1 LLLNNLYTIQSLSES
16 DNQIEAAINLL
27 ADHAIF
33 SGHFPGQP
41 VLPGVC
47 MMEMVAEV
55 MGVYLKSTFRISGGP
70 LIKFLRMIDPRINP
84 LIHLEIKYHFSSQT
98 TLVTGR
104 IFSGS
109 DVFMKFQL
117 SLVPESAI

>member
-1 LLLNNLYTIQSLSES
+1 MLLNNLYTIQSLSES
-16 DNQIEAAINLL
+16 DNQLEATIHLI

-33 SGHFPGQP
+33 GGHFPGQP

-55 MGVYLKSTFRISGGP
+55 LGVYLKSSFRISGGP
-70 LIKFLRMIDPRINP
+70 LIKFLRMIDPRTNP
-84 LIHLEIKYHFSSQT
+84 VIRLEIKYHPSSQAT
-98 TLVTGR
+98 VANGK

-117 SLVPESAI
+117 SLVPEFAI

>member
-55 MGVYLKSTFRISGGP
+55 MGVYLKSSFRISGGP

>member
-1 LLLNNLYTIQSLSES
+1 LLLNNLYTIQTMSE
-16 DNQIEAAINLL
+16 DDHQIL
-27 ADHAIF
+27 ATIHLRSDHAIF

-55 MGVYLKSTFRISGGP
+55 MGVCMKSSFRISGGP

-84 LIHLEIKYHFSSQT
+84 LIQLEIKYQQSPVST
-98 TLVTGR
+98 TTSGR

-117 SLVPESAI
+117 ILVPEPSI

>member
-1 LLLNNLYTIQSLSES
+1 MLLNNLYTIQSLSEADS
-16 DNQIEAAINLL
+16 QIEATINLM
-27 ADHAIF
+27 ANHAIF

-55 MGVYLKSTFRISGGP
+55 LGICLKSSYRISGGP
-70 LIKFLRMIDPRINP
+70 LIKFLRMIDPRLNP
-84 LIHLEIKYHFSSQT
+84 LIHLEIKYHPSSLSIIT
-98 TLVTGR
+98 NGR

-109 DVFMKFQL
+109 EVFMKFQL
-117 SLVPESAI
+117 SLVPDPAI

>member
-1 LLLNNLYTIQSLSES
+1 MLLNNLYTIQSLSES
-16 DNQIEAAINLL
+16 DDQIEAAIQLR
-27 ADHAIF
+27 AEHAIF

-55 MGVYLKSTFRISGGP
+55 MGVYLKSSFRISGGP
-70 LIKFLRMIDPRINP
+70 LIKFLRMIDPRTNP
-84 LIHLEIKYHFSSQT
+84 LIHLEIKYHTSSHT
-98 TLVTGR
+98 TVTNGR

-117 SLVPESAI
+117 NLTPGFAI

>member
-1 LLLNNLYTIQSLSES
+1 LLLNNLYSIQSLAESE
-16 DNQIEAAINLL
+16 NQIEAAIILRP
-27 ADHAIF
+27 DHAIF

-55 MGVYLKSTFRISGGP
+55 MGDYLKTSFRISGGP
-70 LIKFLRMIDPRINP
+70 LIKFLRMIDPRMNP
-84 LIHLEIKYHFSSQT
+84 LIHLEIKYHPSSPIT
-98 TLVTGR
+98 ITNGR
-104 IFSGS
+104 IFAGS

>member
-1 LLLNNLYTIQSLSES
+1 MLLNNLYTIQTLSET
-16 DNQIEAAINLL
+16 DNQLQATILL
-27 ADHAIF
+27 KPDHAIF

-55 MGVYLKSTFRISGGP
+55 TGAFMKGSYRISGGP
-70 LIKFLRMIDPRINP
+70 LIKFLRMIDPRMNP
-84 LIHLEIKYHFSSQT
+84 SIQLEIKYHQSSDYT
-98 TLVTGR
+98 TTNGR
-104 IFSGS
+104 IFSGA

-117 SLVPESAI
+117 NLVPEPPI

>member
-16 DNQIEAAINLL
+16 DNQMEATINLL

-55 MGVYLKSTFRISGGP
+55 MGVYLKSSFRISGGP

-84 LIHLEIKYHFSSQT
+84 LIHLEIKYQSSSQT

>member
-1 LLLNNLYTIQSLSES
+1 LLLNNLYTIQSLLET
-16 DNQIEAAINLL
+16 DNQIKATLQLA

-47 MMEMVAEV
+47 MMEMVTEV
-55 MGVYLKSTFRISGGP
+55 MGIFLKSSYRISGGP
-70 LIKFLRMIDPRINP
+70 LIKFLRMIDPRVNP
-84 LIHLEIKYHFSSQT
+84 LIHLEIKYHPSS
-98 TLVTGR
+98 LSIVTDGR
-104 IFSGS
+104 IFSGP

-117 SLVPESAI
+117 SLVPETSI

>member
-1 LLLNNLYTIQSLSES
+1 MLLNNLYTIQSLSES
-16 DNQIEAAINLL
+16 DNQIEATIILV

-33 SGHFPGQP
+33 NGHFPGQP

-47 MMEMVAEV
+47 MMEMVSEV
-55 MGVYLKSTFRISGGP
+55 MGVYLKSSFRISGGP
-70 LIKFLRMIDPRINP
+70 LIKFLRMIDPRMNP
-84 LIHLEIKYHFSSQT
+84 SIHLEIKYQPSSHT
-98 TLVTGR
+98 IITNGR

-117 SLVPESAI
+117 NLVPEPVI

>member
-16 DNQIEAAINLL
+16 DNQIQATIKLM

-47 MMEMVAEV
+47 MMEMIAEV
-55 MGVYLKSTFRISGGP
+55 TGVYLKNSFRISGGP
-70 LIKFLRMIDPRINP
+70 MIKFLRMIDPRMNP
-84 LIHLEIKYHFSSQT
+84 LIDLEITYQPSSQST
-98 TLVTGR
+98 ITNGR
-104 IFSGS
+104 IFAGS

>member
-1 LLLNNLYTIQSLSES
+1 MLLNNLYTIQSLSDTNS
-16 DNQIEAAINLL
+16 QIEATINLM

-55 MGVYLKSTFRISGGP
+55 MGVHLKSSFRISGGP
-70 LIKFLRMIDPRINP
+70 LIKFLRMIDPRLNP
-84 LIHLEIKYHFSSQT
+84 SIHLEIKYQSSAHT
-98 TLVTGR
+98 IITHGR

-117 SLVPESAI
+117 SLIHEPAI

>member
-1 LLLNNLYTIQSLSES
+1 MLLNNLYTIQSLSES
-16 DNQIEAAINLL
+16 DNQIEATINLM

-55 MGVYLKSTFRISGGP
+55 LGVYLKSSFRISGGP
-70 LIKFLRMIDPRINP
+70 LIKFLRMIDPRTNP
-84 LIHLEIKYHFSSQT
+84 LIQIEIKYQTSSHS
-98 TLVTGR
+98 TLSNGK

-117 SLVPESAI
+117 NLVPEFAI

>member
-1 LLLNNLYTIQSLSES
+1 MLLNNLYTIQSLSAS
-16 DNQIEAAINLL
+16 DNQIEAVINLM

-33 SGHFPGQP
+33 SGHFPGHP

-55 MGVYLKSTFRISGGP
+55 LGVYLKSSFRISGGP
-70 LIKFLRMIDPRINP
+70 LIKFLRMIDPRTNP
-84 LIHLEIKYHFSSQT
+84 LIQLEIKYHPSSHAT
-98 TLVTGR
+98 HTNGK

-109 DVFMKFQL
+109 EVFMKFQL
-117 SLVPESAI
+117 NLVPEFAI

>member
-16 DNQIEAAINLL
+16 DNQMEATINLL

-55 MGVYLKSTFRISGGP
+55 MGVYLKSSFRISGGP

-84 LIHLEIKYHFSSQT
+84 LIHLEIKYHSSSQT

>member
-1 LLLNNLYTIQSLSES
+1 MLLNNLYTIQSLSES
-16 DNQIEAAINLL
+16 GKQIQATIKLM

-47 MMEMVAEV
+47 MMEMIAEV
-55 MGVYLKSTFRISGGP
+55 TGVYLKNSFRISGGP
-70 LIKFLRMIDPRINP
+70 MIKFLRMIDPRVNP
-84 LIHLEIKYHFSSQT
+84 LIDLEITYQSSSDSI
-98 TLVTGR
+98 VTNGR
-104 IFSGS
+104 IFTGP

-117 SLVPESAI
+117 SLVPESVI

>member
-1 LLLNNLYTIQSLSES
+1 MLLNNLYRIQSLSES
-16 DNQIEAAINLL
+16 DNQIQATIELV

-55 MGVYLKSTFRISGGP
+55 MGVYLKSSFRISGGP

-84 LIHLEIKYHFSSQT
+84 LIHLEIKYHPSSHST
-98 TLVTGR
+98 ITNGR

-117 SLVPESAI
+117 SLVPEFAI

>member
-1 LLLNNLYTIQSLSES
+1 MLLNNLYTIQSLSET
-16 DNQIEAAINLL
+16 DNQIQATIKLME
-27 ADHAIF
+27 DHAIF

-55 MGVYLKSTFRISGGP
+55 MGVCLKSSYRISGGP

-84 LIHLEIKYHFSSQT
+84 LIHLEIKYQTSSLSIIT
-98 TLVTGR
+98 NGR

-117 SLVPESAI
+117 SLVPEPVI

>member
-16 DNQIEAAINLL
+16 DNQIEATIKLM

-55 MGVYLKSTFRISGGP
+55 LGVHLKNSFRISGGP
-70 LIKFLRMIDPRINP
+70 LIKFLRMIDPRVNP
-84 LIHLEIKYHFSSQT
+84 LIYLEIKYHPSSHST
-98 TLVTGR
+98 VTNGK

-117 SLVPESAI
+117 NLVPESAI

>member
-1 LLLNNLYTIQSLSES
+1 MLLNNLYTIQWLSETDS
-16 DNQIEAAINLL
+16 QIEATINLM

-55 MGVYLKSTFRISGGP
+55 MSVHLRSSFRISGGP
-70 LIKFLRMIDPRINP
+70 MIKFLRMIDPRINP
-84 LIHLEIKYHFSSQT
+84 SIHLEIKYQPSSHST
-98 TLVTGR
+98 ITNGR

-117 SLVPESAI
+117 SLVPEFAI

>member
-16 DNQIEAAINLL
+16 DSQIQVTIKLM

-33 SGHFPGQP
+33 RGHFPGQP

-47 MMEMVAEV
+47 MMEMVAEI
-55 MGVYLKSTFRISGGP
+55 MGDYLKSSFRIVGGP
-70 LIKFLRMIDPRINP
+70 LIKFLRMIDPRVNAE
-84 LIHLEIKYHFSSQT
+84 IHLEIKYHPSAT
-98 TLVTGR
+98 VIITNGR
-104 IFSGS
+104 IFFGP

-117 SLVPESAI
+117 NLVS